1 MRRQIERLL
10 GTVMASG
17 LILAALSATAS
28 ARITGKE
35 AFKGVVVASGE
46 SGTRT
51 VVSSL
56 VIIGGV
62 VDASGRIIETQNR
75 PGDADNVSRDDLV
88 FRRGRIHIVSTS
100 GPASTSLNPQNCTFK
115 GRVKQTV
122 KIQGGTGMFR
132 GVSGRLAGTVRTRLV
147 AARAADGSCSQELAP
162 LLEVDAVAARGHI
175 TI

>member
-1 MRRQIERLL
+1 MRRQIGRIL

-17 LILAALSATAS
+17 LMLAALGAPVD
-28 ARITGKE
+28 ARTTGKE

-51 VVSSL
+51 VVRSL

-62 VDASGRIIETQNR
+62 VDATGRIVEVQNR
-75 PGDADNVSRDDLV
+75 PGDADDVSRADLV

-100 GPASTSLNPQNCTFK
+100 GPASMSLNPQTCSIK
-115 GRVKQTV
+115 SRVKQTV
-122 KIQGGTGMFR
+122 KIQGGTGMFQ
-132 GVSGRLAGTVRTRLV
+132 GVSGRLVGAVRARLV
-147 AARAADGSCSQELAP
+147 AARAADGSCSQEQAP
-162 LLEVDAVAARGHI
+162 LLEVDAVSARGHI